1 MGIIG
6 TVAKRKLRIARPV
19 NSTIMEAAGGECTA
33 IVLLKL
39 AISYFLHNIP
49 STPSLKNKPK
59 NSASKQKN
67 RNERKPQD
75 VDENKKRDRKHLIK
89 KNLNHSLALPVAH
102 TTTTPCVF
110 DNDTA
115 IRELR

>member
-19 NSTIMEAAGGECTA
+19 NSTIREAAGGECTA

-49 STPSLKNKPK
+49 STPSLKTNPK
-59 NSASKQKN
+59 
-67 RNERKPQD
+67 
-75 VDENKKRDRKHLIK
+75 I
-89 KNLNHSLALPVAH
+89 ALPNKRIETRGNH
-102 TTTTPCVF
+102 KTSTKTR
-110 DNDTA
+110 
-115 IRELR
+115 RETGNIS